1 MLKKVIRLV
10 AVGALVL
17 GIGGIDLAASP
28 AAAEQAFHRG
38 FGASPSTLDPH
49 LNFGAREA
57 WIQADLYEGLVEF
70 GADGTIVPGAAESWD
85 LSDDGKTY
93 TFHLRPDL
101 KWSNGEPLVAQD
113 FVNGIIR
120 TIDPATASEKAYYFT
135 TVIQVHNAQAF
146 NAGEITDPTQVGAQA
161 PDDRTVV
168 ITLDQ
173 PAPHTLSVLNS
184 FQTSPLHRP
193 SFEQHGTDFVKPG
206 NLVGNGAFMLKESV
220 PQSHVLLVK
229 NPNYWG
235 AADVALD
242 EVWYHV
248 TEDSNTEM
256 KRYQAGELDVTNEIP
271 SDQIATIKEQFGDEA
286 RLAASTEIMYLSFN
300 IKKPPFDDIRVR
312 KALSMAIDREVLQNK
327 ILRGGYVPL
336 YSYSPPLD
344 PNYKAPQIAEASMSK
359 EEREAEAKRLLAEA
373 GYGPDNPLK
382 LTLLSTTDET
392 EKKEGVALSLM
403 WKQVLGVETDLQ
415 NQEFQAWLDSFY
427 AGTWDVFNDNL
438 VGDFPGPETYLNYM
452 KPSADAGYN
461 WQNQDYEELMN
472 RAAATSEPTAR
483 YELLAQAE
491 RVLLDDYLTAP
502 IASGISRH
510 LVKPYVTGWQ
520 DNAIES
526 HPSKVVR
533 IEK

>member
-1 MLKKVIRLV
+1 MSRRLNIC
-10 AVGALVL
+10 AALGALA
-17 GIGGIDLAASP
+17 LAAAGTVLTGTP
-28 AAAEQAFHRG
+28 ATAQQVFHRG

-70 GADGTIVPGAAESWD
+70 GADGSVVPGAAESWD

-93 TFHLRPDL
+93 IFHLRPDL

-120 TIDPATASEKAYYFT
+120 TIDPRTASEKAYYFSS
-135 TVIQVHNAQAF
+135 VIQVHNAQGF
-146 NAGEITDPTQVGAQA
+146 SAGEIKDAAEVGVSA

-173 PAPHTLSVLNS
+173 PAPHALNILNS
-184 FQTSPLHRP
+184 FQTSPLHKP
-193 SFEQHGTDFVKPG
+193 SFEKYGTEFVRPG
-206 NLVGNGAFMLKESV
+206 NLVGNGAFILKEFI

-235 AADVALD
+235 AADVKLD
-242 EVWYHV
+242 EVRYHV
-248 TEDSNTEM
+248 TEDSNTEL
-256 KRYQAGELDVTNEIP
+256 KRYQTGELDVTNEIP
-271 SDQIATIKEQFGDEA
+271 SDQVATIKEQFGDEA
-286 RLAASTEIMYLSFN
+286 HLVASTEIMYLSFN

-312 KALSMAIDREVLQNK
+312 QALSMAIDREVLQNK
-327 ILRGGYVPL
+327 IIRGGYVPL

-344 PNYKAPQIAEASMSK
+344 PNYTAPQIAEATMSK
-359 EEREAEAKRLLAEA
+359 EERQEKARQLLAEA

-392 EKKEGVALSLM
+392 EKKEGAALAIM
-403 WKQVLGVETDLQ
+403 WKQVLGVETDQQ

-427 AGTWDVFNDNL
+427 AGNWDVFNDNL
-438 VGDFPGPETYLNYM
+438 VGDFPGPETYLSYM

-461 WQNQDYEELMN
+461 WQNQQYEELMN
-472 RAAATSEPTAR
+472 QAAATAEPKAR
-483 YELLAQAE
+483 YELLAKAE
-491 RVLLDDYLTAP
+491 RALLDDYLVAP

-510 LVKPYVTGWQ
+510 LVKSYVKGWE
-520 DNAIES
+520 DNAVES
-526 HPSKVVR
+526 HPSKVVT